1 MQNPQNRGSSTG
13 QKNPSSQPFLQD
25 SSLMTALPSPQPHPT
40 EAKLRDQSSGSVP
53 KKESVPVSQP
63 GEVLLNFTIR
73 FEDLTFG
80 DLLGQGAYGKVLA
93 GEWQFN
99 TVAIKQYAAQDFS
112 EKTKNEILKEAQ
124 VMATASTQS
133 DYLVRLRGIVLEKP
147 HYSLVM
153 EYLPGGDLFHLLK
166 SSQELTWPMRYR
178 ISLDMTIGLHHL
190 HQRSILHRDL
200 KSLNVLLDLN
210 FRAKLADFGLSTL
223 KLSSTSTTA
232 GGLKGTPRWLS
243 PELFKRGAKA
253 TTASDIYALMM
264 IFWELVTR
272 QIPFADA
279 ASQEV
284 AIQWIMSGEQET
296 IPEGTPEEYKALIL
310 EGWDKDPDKRP
321 SAAAVA
327 KRLDTLWQAERKQT
341 QAFSHS
347 SSSSAS
353 MSSSAS
359 SSISSRSAPLPV
371 LTDAF
376 EGKSLVTFSDPL
388 NLPAQPLVQLDL
400 KLQPRSSGLPELP
413 QSPKSVSTGAHEE
426 AEMKK
431 LLGEVMRLKLEKAEE
446 ERRRLQ
452 AEKKL
457 EDHAR
462 QQAELNHR
470 RAEELKEIQR
480 QPVEPK
486 DKVSP
491 TPPKKEQDLK
501 KLTPLPS
508 LSGSPQ
514 TLMPPP
520 KPTLKPLDQKSL
532 SQLQQLL
539 RYVAEGEQ
547 DKAEALIQTDKNLL
561 LHAGTVKDLSGREFK
576 QITAFQYAL
585 WAMDWHM
592 WTMIQK
598 YLPQEL
604 QAEQLKELEAKGTAY
619 GKHFSLQGLT
629 GALQTYVDNSE
640 KAWKSGQ
647 RATDHWCK
655 VVGGE
660 QKLLPAHVVNE
671 YCRGDR
677 SFDPCP
683 QEWELKLP
691 RTREMSLWDRA
702 QSRAVKSSW
711 FVTPSS
717 TKRGWEG
724 AAWGYLEGGPCAS
737 TVETDLKALQSL
749 WKTRTQQLEALQSKL
764 LPTTQNIENILS
776 HDEINP
782 NNQKLNQD
790 ISVGSPKTETPSL
803 EPKKST
809 ELITPASQNLYGLTA
824 PKSADKSPVDQK
836 ALSQLLQYVAE
847 GEQDKAE
854 ELIKQDKNLLLH
866 AGTIKDLSGREFKPI
881 TAFQYA
887 LWAMDW
893 HMWTMIQ
900 KYLPQEAQAEQLRE
914 LEIKGTAYG
923 KHFSL
928 QVLTGAL
935 QMYVNNYAKG
945 NYSEW
950 EANKRWKVVGEE
962 QKLLPMHVVNE
973 YCRSDRPFHPCPEEW
988 EAKLPRTREVYV
1000 WDSTQSKAVKDSWFV
1015 ALSSKNGLGLNFA
1028 FYRYNN
1034 DGCCAKELYGESVF
1048 MSGGLGTGAR
1058 EPADIKALQSLWKT
1072 RTEQLELLKSQLC
1085 PDQSCRLM

>member
-1 MQNPQNRGSSTG
+1 MS
-13 QKNPSSQPFLQD
+13 KH
-25 SSLMTALPSPQPHPT
+25 PSPTDNKDYQP
-40 EAKLRDQSSGSVP
+40 SGS
-53 KKESVPVSQP
+53 Q
-63 GEVLLNFTIR
+63 VLLDFNIR

-80 DLLGQGAYGKVLA
+80 DLLGQGAYGKVFA

-243 PELFKRGAKA
+243 PELFKRGTKA

-264 IFWELVTR
+264 IFWELITR

-310 EGWDKDPDKRP
+310 EGWDKDPGKRP

-341 QAFSHS
+341 QTSSYSGS
-347 SSSSAS
+347 SSSSVN
-353 MSSSAS
+353 SSAS

-371 LTDAF
+371 DDF

-388 NLPAQPLVQLDL
+388 NLPAQPRVQSEQ

-413 QSPKSVSTGAHEE
+413 QSPKSVSTGATED

-446 ERRRLQ
+446 ERRRLLL
-452 AEKKL
+452 EKKW

-462 QQAELNHR
+462 QQAELDHR
-470 RAEELKEIQR
+470 RAKEIKEIQR
-480 QPVEPK
+480 QPVELK

-491 TPPKKEQDLK
+491 TPPKKEQELK

-520 KPTLKPLDQKSL
+520 KPTLKPLDEKSL
-532 SQLQQLL
+532 SQLRQLL
-539 RYVAEGEQ
+539 QYVAEGEQ
-547 DKAEALIQTDKNLL
+547 DKAEALIQTNKNLL
-561 LHAGTVKDLSGREFK
+561 LYAGTVKDLSGREFK
-576 QITAFQYAL
+576 SITPFEYAL
-585 WAMDWHM
+585 WAMDYHM

-598 YLPQEL
+598 YLPQEA
-604 QAEQLKELEAKGTAY
+604 QVEQLKELETKGTAY

-629 GALQTYVDNSE
+629 GALQTYVDNAE
-640 KAWKSGQ
+640 KWNYDQ
-647 RATDHWCK
+647 RAVDQWCK

-671 YCRGDR
+671 YCRADR
-677 SFDPCP
+677 RFEPCP
-683 QEWELKLP
+683 QEWESKLP
-691 RTREMSLWDRA
+691 RTREIDVWDST
-702 QSRAVKSSW
+702 QSKRVKGSW
-711 FVTPSS
+711 FVAPSS
-717 TKRGWEG
+717 KDGLGLNFAFYRYNGAAAGGDGRVVTAGLWSGCAVAGEG
-724 AAWGYLEGGPCAS
+724 ARA
-737 TVETDLKALQSL
+737 DLKALQSL
-749 WKTRTQQLEALQSKL
+749 WKTRTQ
-764 LPTTQNIENILS
+764 
-776 HDEINP
+776 
-782 NNQKLNQD
+782 
-790 ISVGSPKTETPSL
+790 
-803 EPKKST
+803 
-809 ELITPASQNLYGLTA
+809 
-824 PKSADKSPVDQK
+824 
-836 ALSQLLQYVAE
+836 
-847 GEQDKAE
+847 
-854 ELIKQDKNLLLH
+854 
-866 AGTIKDLSGREFKPI
+866 
-881 TAFQYA
+881 
-887 LWAMDW
+887 
-893 HMWTMIQ
+893 
-900 KYLPQEAQAEQLRE
+900 E
-914 LEIKGTAYG
+914 LE
-923 KHFSL
+923 F
-928 QVLTGAL
+928 
-935 QMYVNNYAKG
+935 
-945 NYSEW
+945 
-950 EANKRWKVVGEE
+950 
-962 QKLLPMHVVNE
+962 
-973 YCRSDRPFHPCPEEW
+973 
-988 EAKLPRTREVYV
+988 
-1000 WDSTQSKAVKDSWFV
+1000 
-1015 ALSSKNGLGLNFA
+1015 
-1028 FYRYNN
+1028 
-1034 DGCCAKELYGESVF
+1034 
-1048 MSGGLGTGAR
+1048 
-1058 EPADIKALQSLWKT
+1058 
-1072 RTEQLELLKSQLC
+1072 LKSQLLSVTN
-1085 PDQSCRLM
+1085 QTQFGSR